1 MTTQSRQIV
10 STLAEDGKLTV
21 EIVPEEIA
29 DPTGHQV
36 LVKIEAAPIN
46 PSDLALLFGPADL
59 ENAEYS
65 EGKIVAAMPAMGVR
79 AMMGRIGKRLPV
91 GNEGAGLVIA
101 AGEEAQALVGKRVA

>member
-10 STLAEDGKLTV
+10 STLAADGKLTV
-21 EIVPEEIA
+21 EVVPEEIA

-65 EGKIVAAMPAMGVR
+65 EGRIVAAMPEVAVR
-79 AMMGRIGKRLPV
+79 ALMGGF
-91 GNEGAGLVIA
+91 G
-101 AGEEAQALVGKRVA
+101 